1 VGLDRL
7 KVAALVVLLFAGAA
21 CDSGGRPRRLLNGE
35 AAAEFRPIRGS
46 VLTEGRVL
54 RRGTLGR
61 RLESCLSPFDGANV
75 AGNAMVVE
83 RTGVVG
89 ESLTFADR
97 NHTGVYACDGGIDPA
112 GERRPPWCGGSFGAF
127 ADGRLL
133 DPRLDVICRDRRRAP
148 LAYAFVEPVAGA
160 HWIGVD
166 QGRYTEIYEVLAGLP
181 VRIGSTRH
189 VNALA
194 ARASFEVTQYDV
206 HGRELVRGVL
216 EAAVAG

>member
-1 VGLDRL
+1 MDGLRL
-7 KVAALVVLLFAGAA
+7 LSLLFVVLVAAA
-21 CDSGGRPRRLLNGE
+21 CDEGGRPRHLLYGQD
-35 AAAEFRPIRGS
+35 APEFHPVRGG
-46 VLTEGRVL
+46 VMTEGRIL
-54 RRGTLGR
+54 GRTTLGR